1 VRALVTGGRSGI
13 GAAIVEA
20 LGDTDVEVVDL
31 ADGRDVA
38 DPRMWASLEG
48 SFDAAF
54 LNAGVLTGHGDVAS
68 LPVQAYRRILG
79 VNVDG
84 VVLGVRELAA
94 RLMPTGG
101 AIVVTASL
109 AGLTDMASDPVYA
122 LTKHALV
129 GFVRSVAPQLAER
142 GIRINAV
149 CPGPVDTPLIPPE
162 ARSRISF
169 PLIPPSLVA
178 EAALAA
184 ARSDETG
191 RCWVVQR
198 NRIERFEYPGVP
210 GPR

>member
-1 VRALVTGGRSGI
+1 MTALVTGARSGI

-20 LGDTDVEVVDL
+20 LADADVHVLDIVDG
-31 ADGRDVA
+31 ADVA
-38 DPRMWASLEG
+38 DPQTWRSLG
-48 SFDAAF
+48 GPFDVAF
-54 LNAGVLTGHGDVAS
+54 LNAGIVSGHGDIAS
-68 LPVQAYRRILG
+68 LPDEAYRRMLA

-84 VVLGVRELAA
+84 VVLGVREPAA
-94 RLMPTGG
+94 RLMPDGG

-109 AGLTDMASDPVYA
+109 AGLTDMASDPIYS

-149 CPGPVDTPLIPPE
+149 CPGPVDTPLIP
-162 ARSRISF
+162 ADVRSRLLL
-169 PLIPPSLVA
+169 PLIPPALVA
-178 EAALAA
+178 EAALVA
-184 ARSDETG
+184 ARSEESG

-198 NRIERFEYPGVP
+198 NRIELFEYPGVP